1 MLQEF
6 EYTLLAVLL
15 MCECPSSLADLQ
27 LMLCAAIE
35 VCLHAAP
42 EQLWS

>member
-6 EYTLLAVLL
+6 EYTLGAMLL
-15 MCECPSSLADLQ
+15 ICECQSLADLQ